1 MSLHELGPYSCS
13 RFSMSN
19 YLKVNAK
26 SLPTYLLV
34 SLPRVLMFAR
44 AGSVICIL
52 ILVLPTNNIFFSWL
66 FYLQSFC
73 NLDFFQAR
81 RLLAGQVEL
90 LRTESDGRWSK
101 LKNWWG
107 EVPWGAKTCRVVRFF
122 IFGLLISGMLCRC
135 LFLGY
140 LFLVAYF
147 WGAYFL
153 GVYFCDNFF

>member
-1 MSLHELGPYSCS
+1 MSLG
-13 RFSMSN
+13 
-19 YLKVNAK
+19 
-26 SLPTYLLV
+26 
-34 SLPRVLMFAR
+34 
-44 AGSVICIL
+44 L
-52 ILVLPTNNIFFSWL
+52 ILALGFPCQIISRWTQNHYLRTSWLACLECWCLQEQVQSFVFWSLYSPPTIYFFSWL

-153 GVYFCDNFF
+153 GVYFCYNFF